1 MGQAY
6 SVETIR
12 QLSDFQRGL
21 NLHRP
26 LRVQRYEA
34 GDELSYPAMEVAG
47 KETATI
53 RVRIERFV
61 GGGFAGQVYRV
72 AVTGIEKDGAAVQG
86 FAGLEVGK
94 IFAMKILIPPSGF
107 SVLFRN
113 FVYALGFQGPFQLQ
127 VNPAAA
133 RAGALWQKFI
143 RRAAKIRFGR
153 DDAVNDIHVT
163 FVDSTLGS
171 CGELSDWVSGRTW
184 RLEVDE
190 HLDTLKRW
198 KKKQSFDPQRLG
210 SPEYRAK
217 HDFMQ
222 QFVEMLHEMGAH
234 EFARQYEWSTCKSQ
248 PNALK
253 RLDTNDNPETG
264 LIAVDFRAGLALLPY
279 LPMSPGDFKLIGQGL
294 MRGSLVQFDR
304 GDLNKLEQFV
314 AAHKSEFVDLMP
326 LLPELKACEDIYRNS
341 LPDITHNGIRLFYD
355 GKLWKTI
362 RNSSITGWRVRNL
375 VDDASEKKLRECPG
389 RTMLFFLVGLIPFIG
404 RVLRKS
410 WGRPE
415 WRAHYSG
422 VLSSPAYFV
431 RALRGRVAEMATR
444 WYRSGRVNEG
454 QALRM
459 TRSIPNYAVHRLLS
473 WITPAGLHR
482 FILDGEFRTDK
493 LWYLF
498 ARPFHLY
505 FNAEMRTQWM
515 RDMVEEGKRKHIL
528 TEDDATTIKSQ
539 IYEPYIQKYL
549 VSLVVHLMTLPVTQL
564 VSFSIATWYYLAH
577 PDMDQAERIAKSG
590 AIIGLFQVIPISPG
604 SMCRGLYTVWL
615 AIKERDFANYNIALF
630 LSFFK
635 YVGYLAFPIQMTY
648 RYPALARFM
657 AGHWATDAVHIV
669 PVFGEHGALLE
680 RAVYDLCYNWPLTIR
695 RRMRRRAEL
704 RQSLSPRVWPVG
716 VCVAIAA
723 ALWLGAELWLVQR
736 VESMPTLR
744 EVWYLVLAV
753 SGSLG
758 AGITLSAGGAVL
770 WRRIVAGAIGG
781 LLLGIVTTLAT
792 GLITA
797 EQVELTT
804 KTVIY
809 SGVWR
814 IFSFTILATMGAILT
829 EILLP
834 DPDLKQR

>member
-6 SVETIR
+6 SVETVR

-21 NLHRP
+21 GLHRP
-26 LRVQRYEA
+26 LRVQRYEP
-34 GDELSYPAMEVAG
+34 GDELSYQAAEVAG
-47 KETATI
+47 TEKATV
-53 RVRIERFV
+53 RVRIDRFV

-72 AVTGIEKDGAAVQG
+72 VVTAIEKAGSPVAS

-163 FVDSTLGS
+163 FVDSVLGS
-171 CGELSDWVSGRTW
+171 CGELSDWVAGRTW

-198 KKKQSFDPQRLG
+198 KKKKTFDPQRLG
-210 SPEYRAK
+210 SPEFRAK
-217 HDFMQ
+217 HDFMR
-222 QFVEMLHEMGAH
+222 QFVELLHEIGAH
-234 EFARQYEWSTCKSQ
+234 EFARQYEWSTCKSH

-253 RLDTNDNPETG
+253 RLDANDNPETG
-264 LIAVDFRAGLALLPY
+264 LVAVDFRAGLALLPY

-304 GDLNKLEQFV
+304 GDIAKLEQFV
-314 AAHKSEFVDLMP
+314 AAHKNEFADMRP
-326 LLPELKACEDIYRNS
+326 LLDELKSCEQVYRNS
-341 LPDITHNGIRLFYD
+341 LPDVTHNGIRLFYD
-355 GKLWKTI
+355 GKLWKTML
-362 RNSSITGWRVRNL
+362 SSAVTGWRVRNL
-375 VDDASEKKLRECPG
+375 IDDASEAKLRSCPG
-389 RTMLFFLVGLIPFIG
+389 RTMLFFLLGLIPLLG

-415 WRAHYSG
+415 WRAHYTAI
-422 VLSSPAYFV
+422 LTKPAYFV
-431 RALRGRVAEMATR
+431 CALRGHIAEVAAR
-444 WYRSGRVNEG
+444 WLRAGRVNDQ
-454 QALRM
+454 QAVRM
-459 TRSIPNYAVHRLLS
+459 TRSIPYYCVHWIPS
-473 WITPAGLHR
+473 WIMPAGLHR
-482 FILDGEFRTDK
+482 FILDGAFRKDK
-493 LWYLF
+493 LWFLF
-498 ARPFHLY
+498 VRPFKLY
-505 FNAEMRTQWM
+505 FNADMRTQWM
-515 RDMVEEGKRKHIL
+515 REMVEQGKKKHIL
-528 TEDDATTIKSQ
+528 TDDDAKTIETQ
-539 IYEPYIQKYL
+539 IHERYIQKYL

-564 VSFSIATWYYLAH
+564 VSGTIALWFYLTH
-577 PDMDQAERIAKSG
+577 PDMDPTERNLKTG
-590 AIIGLFQVIPISPG
+590 AILVLFQVLPLSPG
-604 SMCRGLYTVWL
+604 SICRGLYTVWL

-680 RAVYDLCYNWPLTIR
+680 HAVFCLCYNWPLTIR
-695 RRMRRRAEL
+695 RRMRRRAEI
-704 RQSLSPRVWPVG
+704 RQQMSPRYWHVG
-716 VCVAIAA
+716 VCAAVAA
-723 ALWLGAELWLVQR
+723 AAWLGLEVWLAGRMGTVP
-736 VESMPTLR
+736 SLR
-744 EVWYLVLAV
+744 QVWYLSAAV
-753 SGSLG
+753 PGLLG
-758 AGITLSAGGAVL
+758 AAIAIGAGGTVL
-770 WRRIVAGAIGG
+770 WRRIVTATLGG
-781 LLLGIVTTLAT
+781 LSLGVLSTLLT

-797 EQVELTT
+797 ELVELTT
-804 KTVIY
+804 KAVIH

-814 IFSFTILATMGAILT
+814 IFSFTILTTLGAILT

-834 DPDLKQR
+834 DPDLPR